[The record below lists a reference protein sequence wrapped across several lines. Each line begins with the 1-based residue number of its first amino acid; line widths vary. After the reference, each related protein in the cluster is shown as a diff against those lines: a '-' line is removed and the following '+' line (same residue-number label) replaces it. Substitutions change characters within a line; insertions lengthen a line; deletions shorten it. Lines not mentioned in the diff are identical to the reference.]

1 MKERIALIGCGL
13 IGDSW
18 AALMTAYGHE
28 VTAWDPSSLVMAYHL
43 GGGEGGIEA
52 YLKHPGSS
60 QGKALVHFGFTQI
73 NGRGL

>member
-1 MKERIALIGCGL
+1 MMERIAIIGCGL

-43 GGGEGGIEA
+43 GGGEGVSKPISNILVPARKGVGP
-52 YLKHPGSS
+52 LWVHP
-60 QGKALVHFGFTQI
+60 
-73 NGRGL
+73 N